1 MAEEQ
6 EGRTEAATPRRLM
19 KAREEG
25 SVAVS
30 RELSALGSLAAVTAV
45 LVMLG
50 PRLAIDL
57 ATRLGGLLAHAGTLQ
72 FGAGGTAAFTFALAG
87 AFRAATPFAL
97 AALAGGVALSLLQ
110 TGFLFRSDALMP
122 DLSRLS
128 PTRWFRRIASADG
141 LFEHGKSLLKLA
153 VIAVVLWKTL
163 AGRRSVLGSAL
174 GLSPAGLVE
183 QTNADIISLVWPLL
197 AALALI
203 AVGDILWVR
212 LRHARGLRMS
222 REEVRQELKE
232 TEGDPHLKAHLR
244 RIRTA
249 RAKRRML
256 GAVKKAT
263 VVVTN
268 PTHYAVALVYERG
281 RNAAPRVVAKGVDAM
296 AARIR
301 EIAEAHRVPV
311 IANPPLARA
320 LYQVE
325 VDTEIAPE
333 HYKAVAEII
342 AYVWRLARPAAAKAP
357 AARSSEGAR

>member
-1 MAEEQ
+1 
-6 EGRTEAATPRRLM
+6 M

-25 SVAVS
+25 SVAFS
-30 RELSALGSLAAVTAV
+30 RELSALGSLAAVAAV
-45 LVMLG
+45 LLMLG
-50 PRLAIDL
+50 PSLAIGL
-57 ATRLGGLLAHAGTLQ
+57 ATQLGGLLAHAGALH
-72 FGAGGTAAFTFALAG
+72 FGSEGSTAFTFAVAG
-87 AFRAATPFAL
+87 AFRAAAPFAL
-97 AALAGGVALSLLQ
+97 AALVGGVALSLLQ
-110 TGFLFRSDALMP
+110 TGFLFRSEALMP
-122 DLSRLS
+122 DPSRLS
-128 PTRWFRRIASADG
+128 PTRWLRRMASADG
-141 LFEHGKSLLKLA
+141 LFEHGKSLVKLA
-153 VIAVVLWKTL
+153 VIAVALWKTL
-163 AGRRSVLGSAL
+163 ADRLPAIGSAL

-183 QTNADIISLVWPLL
+183 QTDADIISLLWPLL

-212 LRHARGLRMS
+212 LRHARSLRMS
-222 REEVRQELKE
+222 REEVREELKE

-244 RIRTA
+244 RVRTA
-249 RAKRRML
+249 RMKRRML

-281 RNAAPRVVAKGVDAM
+281 GSAAPRVVAKGVDAM

-301 EIAEAHRVPV
+301 ELAEEHRVPV
-311 IANPPLARA
+311 VANPPLARA

-342 AYVWRLARPAAAKAP
+342 AYVWRLARPAPPKAP
-357 AARSSEGAR
+357 AARFGEGAR